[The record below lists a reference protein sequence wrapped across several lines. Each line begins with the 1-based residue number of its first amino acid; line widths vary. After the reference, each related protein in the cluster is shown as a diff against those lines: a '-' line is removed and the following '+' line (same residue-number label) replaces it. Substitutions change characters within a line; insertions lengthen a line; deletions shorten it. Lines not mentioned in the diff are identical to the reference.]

1 MEELIQQLVRRER
14 ALEKVIKRIES
25 ELPGLP
31 EGKLWISKGHENIQ
45 FYQHIAGDT
54 SKSRIYLQSNK
65 NEKLIRNLS
74 QKDYYELLLSVSR
87 RELAAIRAL
96 LQKNVLFSS
105 ENVYKNLHEARKNL
119 VRPLL
124 VDDEAYAV
132 WWQQQPYV
140 PNPGYPE
147 DLVYST
153 KRGEK
158 VRSKAEAMLADMYF
172 DMKIPYKYDYPVVL
186 VDGQTKYVDFAL
198 LHKSTRQVIYHE
210 HFGMLDS
217 PQYLVD
223 NMNKLDLYRQSGI
236 YVGKNLILTHDIEG
250 SPLNMAAIRENT
262 KELFCC

>member
-1 MEELIQQLVRRER
+1 MEELIQQLMRRER
-14 ALEKVIKRIES
+14 ALKKVIQRTEK
-25 ELPGLP
+25 ELAGLP
-31 EGKLWISKGHENIQ
+31 EGRLWISNSRNATR
-45 FYQHIAGDT
+45 FYKIIEDDEAV
-54 SKSRIYLQSNK
+54 KKVYLDSSAK
-65 NEKLIRNLS
+65 ALS
-74 QKDYYELLLSVSR
+74 QDLSQRAYLERFLKVSR
-87 RELAAIRAL
+87 RELSAIHML
-96 LQKNVLFSS
+96 LEKNVLFSS
-105 ENVYKNLHEARKNL
+105 EKVYKNLHEARKSL

-124 VDDEAYAV
+124 LDDEAYAA

-158 VRSKAEAMLADMYF
+158 VRSKVEAMLADMYF

-186 VDGQTKYVDFAL
+186 IDGQVKYVDFAL
-198 LHKSTRQVIYHE
+198 LHKRTRQEIYHE

-217 PQYLVD
+217 PQYLLD
-223 NMNKLDLYRQSGI
+223 NMKKLDLYRQSGI